1 MHESVEFLRWIVAL
15 PLLGAALNGL
25 LNRRLPEMV
34 VSAIG
39 IGSVAASFG
48 LALKA
53 FFMLRALPEDGR
65 LLHDFVFQWI
75 PVGDLQVDAAFS
87 VDALSAVMLLL
98 VTGVGLLIHIYSSG
112 YMHGDKGIGR
122 YFAYL
127 NLFIFSML
135 VLVTADN
142 LLLLFVGWEGVGLCS
157 YLLIGFWFHDIA
169 NSAAGK
175 KAFIVNRIGD
185 FGFLLGIFVI
195 VRALMGHV
203 EDGAN
208 ILAFSTMAEHA
219 DLLAP
224 VATLA
229 GLLLFVG
236 ATGKSAQIPLFVWL
250 PDAMAGPTPVS
261 ALIHAATMVTA
272 GVYMMAR
279 MSFLYDLAPVA
290 LTVVAVVGGATA
302 LFAATIGLAQTDIK
316 KVLAYS
322 TVSQLGYMFL
332 ACGVGAYGVGI
343 FHVLTHAFFKALL
356 FLGAG
361 SVIHGMHHEQDMR
374 QMGGLRKHMPLTF
387 GTMMVATVAIAGIF
401 PFAGFFS
408 KDEILYKAWLESP
421 ALWVLGFLAAGLT
434 AFYMARLMALTFFG
448 QCRAPEETKK
458 HLHESPWSMVGP
470 LIVLGVLSFIGGW
483 MGWPEFMGG
492 NNILHH
498 WLAPVFEHGGSH
510 GAAAIDTAHLV
521 AGTAHE
527 GGHSVAVEWTLALLS
542 FGWASLCLLGGFF
555 VYLKRPELPA
565 RAQAWVSGVPHRLL
579 ENKYYVD
586 EIYDAV
592 IVWPIHRLSDT
603 FLWRVVDAGIIDGLL
618 VNGVGRFVGLTGQL
632 LRLVQNGLLRW
643 YAYSFATGVL
653 VIVVYVA
660 RHYAG

>member
-1 MHESVEFLRWIVAL
+1 MHESTEILRWIVAL
-15 PLLGAALNGL
+15 PLIGAALNGF
-25 LNRRLPEMV
+25 LNRRLPEAV

-39 IGSVAASFG
+39 IGSVAVSFG

-53 FFMLRALPEDGR
+53 FFLLRALPAEGR
-65 LLHDFVFQWI
+65 ILHDFVYQWI
-75 PVGDLQVDAAFS
+75 PVGDLQVDVGFTL
-87 VDALSAVMLLL
+87 DPLSGAMLLL

-112 YMHGDKGIGR
+112 YMHSDGGFGR

-127 NLFIFSML
+127 NLFVFSML
-135 VLVTADN
+135 ILITADN

-157 YLLIGFWFHDIA
+157 YLLIGFWFHEIA

-185 FGFLLGIFVI
+185 FGFLIGIFVI

-203 EDGAN
+203 DEGAN

-279 MSFLYDLAPVA
+279 MSFLYDLTPVA
-290 LTVVAVVGGATA
+290 LSVVAVVGALTA

-374 QMGGLRKHMPLTF
+374 QMGGLRKYMPLTF
-387 GTMMVATVAIAGIF
+387 MTMMAATLAIAGIF

-408 KDEILYKAWLESP
+408 KDEILYKAWLQSP
-421 ALWVLGFLAAGLT
+421 ALWLVGFLAAGLT
-434 AFYMARLMALTFFG
+434 AFYMARLMAMTFFG
-448 QCRAPEETKK
+448 ECRAPDETKR

-470 LIVLGVLSFIGGW
+470 LVVLGILSLVGGW
-483 MGWPEFMGG
+483 MGWPEFLGG
-492 NNILHH
+492 SNAIHH
-498 WLAPVFEHGGSH
+498 WFAPVFEHGAAHGVAATEVVH
-510 GAAAIDTAHLV
+510 LVEGGAA
-521 AGTAHE
+521 E
-527 GGHSVAVEWTLALLS
+527 GGHSVALEWTLAFLS
-542 FGWASLCLLGGFF
+542 LGWAALGLFGGFF
-555 VYLKRPELPA
+555 VYLKRPDLPG
-565 RAQAWVSGVPHRLL
+565 RAQQWVSGIPHRLI
-579 ENKYYVD
+579 ENKYFVD

-592 IVWPIHRLSDT
+592 IVWPIHRLSET
-603 FLWRVVDAGIIDGLL
+603 FLWRVVDAGIIDGLM
-618 VNGVGRFVGLTGQL
+618 VNGVGRFVGLVGQL

-653 VIVVYVA
+653 VIVIYVA
-660 RHYAG
+660 RHYTG